1 MSNGPT
7 AGQQLAALR
16 QHRTTSAALVDDAI
30 ARIEAGASLNA
41 VVVRDFER
49 ARRDAR
55 AADARRAAGED
66 APLLGLPV
74 TVKECFDVAGLPTT
88 WGLPGAHAAAAA
100 DAVVV
105 QRLRAAGA
113 VLLGKTNI
121 ATMLADWQSS
131 NPVYGTTSN
140 PWNPQRTPGG
150 SSGGGAAAIA
160 ARLSALDI
168 GSDLA
173 GSLRL
178 PAAFCGVCSHR
189 PSHGLVPL
197 RGSAPPTA
205 PRSPLVPVIDLA
217 TAGPIARSAEDLSL
231 ALGVVA
237 GPDAAD
243 AVAWRLALPPPRHR
257 VWREHRVLVLDT
269 HPLYPTARDIT
280 QAVDRVAQ
288 ALQAEGCR
296 VSRDLRA
303 VPDLADL
310 SRTFQGLLMS
320 FIGADM
326 PEDRYREAVRRADSG
341 DATTRG
347 LAMSHRDWVWLDR
360 HRAQLAAAWHRTF
373 VEWDVVLCP
382 AAPVTAFVHDDRPME
397 QRSIDVDGQTL
408 PYGSLSCWAGISQPA
423 GLPVTT
429 VPVGLDRDGLP
440 IGLQVIG
447 PRLEDRTPL
456 AFAAGLQ
463 ARVQMPGPPPLAGV
477 AAASAPA

>member
-1 MSNGPT
+1 MSNGLT
-7 AGQQLAALR
+7 ATQQLAALR
-16 QHRTTSAALVDDAI
+16 QRRTTSVALVDEAI
-30 ARIEAGASLNA
+30 ARIEADTSLNA

-55 AADARRAAGED
+55 TADALRAAGED

-74 TVKECFDVAGLPTT
+74 TVKECFDMTGLPTT
-88 WGLPGAHAAAAA
+88 WGLPGADAPAAA

-105 QRLRAAGA
+105 QRLRSAGA

-131 NPVYGTTSN
+131 NPVYGTTNN
-140 PWNPQRTPGG
+140 PWDLQRTPGG
-150 SSGGGAAAIA
+150 SSGGGAAAVA
-160 ARLSALDI
+160 AGLSALDI
-168 GSDLA
+168 GSDIA

-197 RGSAPPTA
+197 RGAAPPMA
-205 PRSPLVPVIDLA
+205 PRAALAPVVDLA
-217 TAGPIARSAEDLSL
+217 VAGPMARSAEDLSL
-231 ALGVVA
+231 ALDVIA
-237 GPDAAD
+237 GADDAD
-243 AVAWRLALPPPRHR
+243 AVAWRLALPPARHR

-269 HPLYPTARDIT
+269 HPLCPTAHDIT
-280 QAVDRVAQ
+280 HAVDRVAR

-296 VSRDLRA
+296 VGREPRA

-320 FIGADM
+320 FVGADL
-326 PEDRYREAVRRADSG
+326 PEHEYREAARHAITG
-341 DATTRG
+341 DEATRG
-347 LAMSHRDWVWLDR
+347 LAMSHRDWIWLDR
-360 HRAQLAAAWHRTF
+360 HRTQLAVAWQRTF
-373 VEWDVVLCP
+373 ADWDVVLCP
-382 AAPVTAFVHDDRPME
+382 AAPVTAFAHDDRPMQ
-397 QRSIDVDGQTL
+397 QRLIDVDGQSL

-463 ARVQMPGPPPLAGV
+463 ALVEMPGRPPLPLR
-477 AAASAPA
+477 AATAPA